1 MTDLGLLALTLRCYA
16 DRRRIC
22 DLVLGEYRLE
32 LTRALQNRDADEV
45 FRVAVC
51 IAEAAE
57 IARELNIERE
67 AKELETTAAAVH
79 AGGDIEEEDML
90 AAGLRV
96 MDRLI
101 RRSTRPAREGPN
113 AISLS

>member
-1 MTDLGLLALTLRCYA
+1 MTDLGLLTLTLRCYS

-22 DLVLGEYRLE
+22 DLVLGEYRVE
-32 LTRALQNRDADEV
+32 LTRALQNRDADHV
-45 FRVAVC
+45 FRVAVR

-57 IARELNIERE
+57 IAREASIERE

-79 AGGDIEEEDML
+79 AGGEVEEEDML

-101 RRSTRPAREGPN
+101 RRSTRPSREGAN
-113 AISLS
+113 SLSLS